1 MNPDKKIKVLLI
13 DDDKF
18 LLEMYI
24 GKFVK
29 AGMEVNAAQGGA
41 DGLKQLREGFV
52 PDIII
57 TDLIMPDPDGMKV
70 LETIQNENLAPL
82 AVRIVL
88 SNQGLQAEI
97 DRALSYKVHGYIVK
111 ATSVPSEVVEE
122 VKKIAEKV
130 WASRK

>member
-1 MNPDKKIKVLLI
+1 MNSEKKIKVLLV

-24 GKFVK
+24 GKFIK
-29 AGMEVNAAQGGA
+29 AGMEVNAAQGGSE
-41 DGLKQLREGFV
+41 GLKQLREGFAA
-52 PDIII
+52 DIII

-70 LETIQNENLAPL
+70 LETIQEEKLAPK
-82 AVRIVL
+82 AVLIVL
-88 SNQGLQAEI
+88 SNQGLQTEI

-122 VKKIAEKV
+122 VKRIAEKV

>member
-1 MNPDKKIKVLLI
+1 MNSDKKIKVLLI

-24 GKFVK
+24 GKFLK
-29 AGMEVNAAQGGA
+29 AGMEVSAAQGGSE
-41 DGLKQLREGFV
+41 GLRQLREGFAA
-52 PDIII
+52 DIII

-70 LETIQNENLAPL
+70 LETIQEEKLAPK
-82 AVRIVL
+82 AVVVVL
-88 SNQGLQAEI
+88 SNQGLQTEI

-122 VKKIAEKV
+122 VKRIAEKV